1 LGGLLLELFV
11 AGINIIIITKSVISW
26 NYGASVLQ
34 VKPYAVVQNWGFPSR
49 RVSDGRIQSSVM
61 VGCHIRRKRLRN
73 FSSPIKN
80 LAWNTS
86 FPWTTSVSIS

>member
-11 AGINIIIITKSVISW
+11 AGLNIIITKSVISG

-49 RVSDGRIQSSVM
+49 RVLDGLS
-61 VGCHIRRKRLRN
+61 
-73 FSSPIKN
+73 
-80 LAWNTS
+80 
-86 FPWTTSVSIS
+86 